1 VNSLDSEESAQAA
14 NELGKRATG
23 GFIWALAG
31 FLAMQIG
38 SFGTYTVATRV
49 LGESGVGVIGA
60 ALTVV
65 FFVDVLLD
73 LGMGAALI
81 YEQEEGQTE
90 RTQVAFT
97 VNLVVAVVVALGLFF
112 GAGLIDGFFKT
123 GEPVMFQV
131 LSVLVLAKG
140 LNQVPDAMLKRDLD
154 FKRRARAD
162 LTRSIGRFGIA
173 VTLLLAGY
181 GPVSMIIGV
190 AVAEVAAVVVTWMLV
205 RFKPALRFDTGIAA
219 EMLKFGA
226 AMFGSRLVGML
237 WLNGDYLVVANQYRS
252 NSKEYGS
259 YFTAFRLPELILG
272 SVYNLYSNVAF
283 PAFSAAREV
292 GPEALRKASLKALQT
307 LCFFG
312 FPVGI
317 GLSLIARD
325 FTLWWFG
332 AKFEG
337 AVMPMQILSA
347 AGGFAAVGFASG
359 DLYAAMGK
367 PKLGLYFNLVGT
379 PILLGGF
386 WLVRDRG
393 IVWIAAVHVCVI
405 IPYSI
410 FRIAVANRLL
420 GTTWAQSLAALRP
433 AFVTVVGVVA
443 LALPVRLGMAQGF
456 GTLLA
461 IVAAGLV
468 GGITALF
475 FGDRQMYLEVRGGLA
490 KLLARFA

>member
-1 VNSLDSEESAQAA
+1 
-14 NELGKRATG
+14 
-23 GFIWALAG
+23 
-31 FLAMQIG
+31 
-38 SFGTYTVATRV
+38 
-49 LGESGVGVIGA
+49 
-60 ALTVV
+60 
-65 FFVDVLLD
+65 
-73 LGMGAALI
+73 
-81 YEQEEGQTE
+81 
-90 RTQVAFT
+90 
-97 VNLVVAVVVALGLFF
+97 
-112 GAGLIDGFFKT
+112 
-123 GEPVMFQV
+123 
-131 LSVLVLAKG
+131 
-140 LNQVPDAMLKRDLD
+140 
-154 FKRRARAD
+154 
-162 LTRSIGRFGIA
+162 
-173 VTLLLAGY
+173 
-181 GPVSMIIGV
+181 
-190 AVAEVAAVVVTWMLV
+190 
-205 RFKPALRFDTGIAA
+205 
-219 EMLKFGA
+219 
-226 AMFGSRLVGML
+226 
-237 WLNGDYLVVANQYRS
+237 
-252 NSKEYGS
+252 
-259 YFTAFRLPELILG
+259 
-272 SVYNLYSNVAF
+272 
-283 PAFSAAREV
+283 
-292 GPEALRKASLKALQT
+292 
-307 LCFFG
+307 
-312 FPVGI
+312 
-317 GLSLIARD
+317 LSLIARD